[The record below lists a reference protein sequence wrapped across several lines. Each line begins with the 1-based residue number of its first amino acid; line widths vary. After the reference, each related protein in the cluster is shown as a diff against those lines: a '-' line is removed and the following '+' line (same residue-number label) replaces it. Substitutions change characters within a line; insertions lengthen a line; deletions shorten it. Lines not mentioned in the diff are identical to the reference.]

1 MSTVELR
8 KRLIEQIQKTE
19 NDQLLE
25 EVYRLL
31 DMEVEE
37 TEVYVLSNAQKDA
50 IEESRQEIRQGKYL
64 TDDQSNK
71 EIDEWL
77 EK

>member
-8 KRLIEQIQKTE
+8 KRLIEKIQATYD
-19 NDQLLE
+19 DQLLE
-25 EVYRLL
+25 EAYRLFE
-31 DMEVEE
+31 MEFEE
-37 TEVYVLSNAQKDA
+37 MDIYILNDDQKAA
-50 IEESRQEIRQGKYL
+50 INQSRQQIKEGKYL
-64 TDDQSNK
+64 TDEQANK